1 MLRSAGAHTLR
12 RMNIKR
18 LMRVGVVGGGAMG
31 CGIALELA
39 TAGRQV
45 VLYNTRPDSSER
57 ARVKLERD
65 AALLMETGL
74 LSAERASSALGR
86 IRRTTVLAEAAVD
99 QDLVIE
105 SVPEDLALKQ
115 EVFRQL
121 DRLAAPDTLLAS
133 NTTALSVTAIA
144 RDCTHP
150 ERVLSAHYYLPA
162 HLIPLVDVIPGEKTS
177 PEAVETTRRFLEEL
191 GKAPVVFAKD
201 VPGSVGPRLQQ
212 ALIGEAIRLVQE
224 GVATPE
230 MVDRVLTQGLGR
242 RLGVSG
248 VFDRLDL
255 AGLDLV
261 TAILKGSGRP
271 VPPVLTQKVERGEL
285 GLKTGQGFY
294 TWTPD
299 STAAFEERVARH
311 LITQLG
317 EDRAAG
323 RLRTPGAEE

>member
-1 MLRSAGAHTLR
+1 MTTR
-12 RMNIKR
+12 R

-39 TAGRQV
+39 IAGRRV
-45 VLYNTRPDSSER
+45 VLYNTRADSSER

-65 AALLMETGL
+65 AALLVETGL
-74 LSAERASSALGR
+74 LTPAQREAALGR
-86 IRRTTVLAEAAVD
+86 IRRTLVLAEAARD

-121 DRLAAPDTLLAS
+121 DGLAAPDTVLAS
-133 NTTALSVTAIA
+133 NTTALSVTALA
-144 RDCTHP
+144 RDCTRP

-162 HLIPLVDVIPGEKTS
+162 HLVPLVDVIPGERTS
-177 PEAVETTRRFLEEL
+177 PDVVEAVRQWLEEM
-191 GKAPVVFAKD
+191 GKTPVVYAKD
-201 VPGSVGPRLQQ
+201 VPGASVGPRLLQ
-212 ALIGEAIRLVQE
+212 ALIGEGIRLVQE

-230 MVDRVLTQGLGR
+230 MVDRVLTQGIGR

-261 TAILKGSGRP
+261 TGIMRNAGRP
-271 VPPVLTQKVERGEL
+271 VPPVLARKVEQGEL

-299 STAAFEERVARH
+299 TTAAFEERVARG
-311 LITQLG
+311 LITQLR
-317 EDRAAG
+317 EDRAEG
-323 RLRTPGAEE
+323 RLRAPTPEATE